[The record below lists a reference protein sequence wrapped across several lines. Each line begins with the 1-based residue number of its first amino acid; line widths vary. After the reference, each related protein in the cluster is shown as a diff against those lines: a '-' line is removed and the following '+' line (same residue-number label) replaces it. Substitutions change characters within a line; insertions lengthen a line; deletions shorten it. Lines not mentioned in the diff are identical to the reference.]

1 MNTIPHV
8 PVFPR
13 TTEAAKAMVFRR
25 FAYTKDR
32 QQVLMAAYL
41 AAAKTDTEA
50 EFNRI
55 YCAHAYALTRG

>member
-1 MNTIPHV
+1 MNTIHIPI
-8 PVFPR
+8 FPR
-13 TTEAAKAMVFRR
+13 TPKAARAMVFRR

-50 EFNRI
+50 EFERI
-55 YCAHAYALTRG
+55 YCAHVYALTRG